1 MVVLYVCLYA
11 NAPDEEKGEERKGNE
26 TDLIEG
32 LIAPAEQHSFAF
44 YQHNSHKV

>member
-1 MVVLYVCLYA
+1 MYARMYA
-11 NAPDEEKGEERKGNE
+11 NAGEEEEDEENE

-32 LIAPAEQHSFAF
+32 LITPAQQHSFAF